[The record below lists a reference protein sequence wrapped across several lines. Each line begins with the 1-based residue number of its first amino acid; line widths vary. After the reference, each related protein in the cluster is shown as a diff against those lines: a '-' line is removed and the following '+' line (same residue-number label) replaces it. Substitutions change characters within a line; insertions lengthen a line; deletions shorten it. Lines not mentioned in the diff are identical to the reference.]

1 MRLRRL
7 ALLLVALIAAFLAGG
22 CTNVA
27 QVGAPPVTLRIAGSS
42 AMKPVLLDLTEA
54 YGTSHGSVTFV
65 ITGSGSSFGVSAVRA
80 GQAEI
85 AAVSWASDTNTAV
98 PGYRL
103 TPIARDGLTIITHPR
118 NPISGLT
125 LLQLRA
131 LYKGEILDWSA
142 LDGAPGEPI
151 IISREDGSGDRDA
164 FETLVMGGERV
175 SLSALVLPTAEAVAA
190 YVAEHPAA
198 IGYVSM
204 AQQSDAMH
212 TLPIEGLAPSAE
224 SVRAGAYH
232 LSRLLYLFTPDRA
245 SPQVRAFMDYVLS
258 PAGQAIVARHHVPL
272 RP

>member
-1 MRLRRL
+1 MRRRFTALFTALVL
-7 ALLLVALIAAFLAGG
+7 ATLVGG

-27 QVGAPPVTLRIAGSS
+27 QVGAPPITLRIAGSS
-42 AMKPVLLDLTEA
+42 AMKPALLELTDA
-54 YGTSHGSVTFV
+54 YTQSHPNVTFV
-65 ITGSGSSFGVSAVRA
+65 ITGSGSQFGVAAVRA

-85 AAVSWASDTNTAV
+85 AAVSWASDAQAAA
-98 PGYRL
+98 PGYRV

-131 LYKGEILDWSA
+131 LYKGEVLDWAA

-151 IISREDGSGDRDA
+151 IISREDGSGDREA

-204 AQQSDAMH
+204 AQQGDAVNV
-212 TLPIEGLAPSAE
+212 LPVEGLAPTAE
-224 SVRAGAYH
+224 SVRSGAYH
-232 LSRLLYLFTPDRA
+232 LSRLLYLFAPNRA
-245 SPQVRAFMDYVLS
+245 APQTRAFMDFVLS
-258 PAGQAIVARHHVPL
+258 PAGQAIIARHHVTL
-272 RP
+272 RL

>member
-1 MRLRRL
+1 MRRRFA
-7 ALLLVALIAAFLAGG
+7 ALLTVLILTILVGG

-27 QVGAPPVTLRIAGSS
+27 QVGGPPVTLRIASSS
-42 AMKPVLLDLTEA
+42 AMKPALLELTDA
-54 YGTSHGSVTFV
+54 YTQSHPNVTFV
-65 ITGSGSSFGVSAVRA
+65 ITGSGSQFGVAAVRA
-80 GQAEI
+80 GQAEL
-85 AAVSWASDTNTAV
+85 AAVSWPPDANPTA
-98 PGYRL
+98 PGDRL

-131 LYKGEILDWSA
+131 LYKGEVLDWAA

-151 IISREDGSGDRDA
+151 VISREDGSGDRQA
-164 FETLVMGGERV
+164 FETLVMGDERV

-204 AQQSDAMH
+204 AQQSDAVNA
-212 TLPIEGLAPSAE
+212 LPIEGLAPTAE
-224 SVRAGAYH
+224 SVRSGAYH
-232 LSRLLYLFTPDRA
+232 LSRLLYLLTPTRA
-245 SPQVRAFMDYVLS
+245 EPQSRAFVDFVLS
-258 PAGQAIVARHHVPL
+258 PAGQAIIARHHVAL